1 MFRHILVPTDF
12 SETSDAALD
21 YGLELAARFNAQ
33 LHLLHVIDAPA
44 VLPAGLFDD
53 VKAKLARRAARGQR
67 CAVTTEV
74 ITGTSARTIVC
85 YARARSMDLIVMG
98 THGRSGMAHLLM
110 GSVAEK
116 VVRDAPCPVLTV
128 RHAPSG
134 LDQAELLDPVPDLIP
149 IDAQ

>member
-1 MFRHILVPTDF
+1 MFTHILVPTDF
-12 SETSDAALD
+12 SEPSEAALD
-21 YGLELAARFNAQ
+21 YALELAVRFDAR
-33 LHLLHVIDAPA
+33 LHLLHVIDAAA
-44 VLPAGLFDD
+44 VPAGLFDD
-53 VKAKLARRAARGQR
+53 VKAKLARRASRGER
-67 CAVTTEV
+67 RAAVTTEV

-98 THGRSGMAHLLM
+98 THGRSGVAHILM

-128 RHAPSG
+128 RHAPSRLG
-134 LDQAELLDPVPDLIP
+134 QAELLDPVADLIP